1 MISIL
6 GRFLCVFGWWKVARW
21 GQGCAGGGGGVFW
34 GVLRPFRRCSDRKQ
48 RQLWRSRLCEKAAF
62 CPQKGAGKSGVQL
75 VPGASLN
82 KNSVKKT
89 PKKAQTAPKWQ
100 RATGGGGG
108 RRGLIFCVF
117 RFFSVKGNRKLKFR
131 LYAPNRE
138 LANVGKGSEE
148 VGGGGGRNEAKTP
161 KSLCLRWRKVRRAG
175 LPEFTKTSPDL

>member
-1 MISIL
+1 M
-6 GRFLCVFGWWKVARW
+6 
-21 GQGCAGGGGGVFW
+21 
-34 GVLRPFRRCSDRKQ
+34 
-48 RQLWRSRLCEKAAF
+48 
-62 CPQKGAGKSGVQL
+62 
-75 VPGASLN
+75 PGASLN